1 MDFGYFAMPSHPPER
16 GLKQSFNWDLQVIR
30 WLDELGYSEAWIG
43 EHHTVP
49 WEPMPAPDLL
59 IAQALMQT
67 SRIRLGPGGFLLP
80 FHHPAELANRVALL
94 DHVSE
99 GRLNLGI
106 SASSIP
112 TDQVMFHVDGQSG
125 ENRAMANESLDIMLR
140 LWEAQEP
147 FDYKGKYWEVSYPA
161 PMFGGLFRPH
171 LRPLQRPHPPIG
183 VTALTPGSESLKQA
197 GERGYLPM
205 SLSLGLEY
213 LASHWAAYA
222 EGAARGKRTPLRKDW
237 RIAREVFVAETD
249 EEAWRLSVGGMM
261 GRMLHEHSLPF
272 IKLLGA
278 LDMFKHA
285 RDVPDSDVTPDYIA
299 RHHWI
304 VGSPATV
311 AGKIE
316 AMHEKLGGFGTLL
329 VMGFDYAEK
338 PDAWYNSLQLLANE
352 VAPRLQHLKES
363 LVERKHS
370 L

>member
-1 MDFGYFAMPSHPPER
+1 MEFGYFAMPSHPPER
-16 GLKQSFNWDLQVIR
+16 GIKQAFRWDLQVIR

-59 IAQALMQT
+59 IAQALLQT

-94 DHVSE
+94 DQISG

-112 TDQVMFHVDGQSG
+112 TDQVMFNIDGRSG
-125 ENRAMANESLDIMLR
+125 EHRAMARESLDIMLR
-140 LWEAQEP
+140 LWGANEP
-147 FDYKGKYWEVSYPA
+147 FDHEGKYWKVSYPA
-161 PMFGGLFRPH
+161 PMFDGLFRPH
-171 LRPLQRPHPPIG
+171 LRPLQQPHPPIG
-183 VTALTPGSESLKQA
+183 ITALTPASKSLGLA
-197 GERGYLPM
+197 GERGYMPM

-222 EGAARGKRTPLRKDW
+222 EGAAIGRRVPSRKDW
-237 RIAREVFVAETD
+237 RILREVFVAETD
-249 EEAWRLSVGGMM
+249 QEAWRLSACDMM
-261 GRMLHEHSLPF
+261 GRMTREHSLPF

-278 LDMFKHA
+278 LDMFKHTPE
-285 RDVPDSDVTPDYIA
+285 VPDSDVTPDYVA

-311 AGKIE
+311 AAKIE
-316 AMHEKLGGFGTLL
+316 AMHRNLGGFGTLL
-329 VMGFDYAEK
+329 VMGFDYADK
-338 PDAWYNSLQLLANE
+338 PDAWYRSLQLLANE
-352 VAPRLQHLKES
+352 VAPRLKHLKEGS
-363 LVERKHS
+363 P
-370 L
+370 